1 RPSALLMQALVAA
14 GRPAEA
20 LAAYARLRSRLA
32 EELGVD
38 PSKELRA
45 LHRAVLRG
53 EAVVPSRVAPRGN
66 LRAALTSFVGRNAER
81 RQVLTQLGRGRL
93 VTLVGPGG
101 SGKTRLAVSVAA
113 ELADRTPGG
122 VWLVELAGVTG

>member
-1 RPSALLMQALVAA
+1 RNGEGPRLVVELEQLAAAHPLRERPSALLMQALVAA

-101 SGKTRLAVSVAA
+101 SGKTRLAV
-113 ELADRTPGG
+113 
-122 VWLVELAGVTG
+122 